1 MEQGVR
7 RSANDLLKYLLII
20 YTVGHVPGYV
30 LAASQPNVSTSSS
43 VRCEYSNDTSMYHK
57 NVINSLLGSKA
68 SRSRSSSSK

>member
-43 VRCEYSNDTSMYHK
+43 VRCEYSTEYEYVS
-57 NVINSLLGSKA
+57 
-68 SRSRSSSSK
+68 

>member
-20 YTVGHVPGYV
+20 YRWSCTVPGYV

-43 VRCEYSNDTSMYHK
+43 VRCEYSTEYEYVS
-57 NVINSLLGSKA
+57 
-68 SRSRSSSSK
+68 

>member
-20 YTVGHVPGYV
+20 YTVGRVPGYV

-43 VRCEYSNDTSMYHK
+43 VRCEYSTEYEYVS
-57 NVINSLLGSKA
+57 
-68 SRSRSSSSK
+68 